1 MAVTSAN
8 PQEAEQRKPSKESN
22 GEVDAQEELDEEK
35 PPRELVADVP
45 AWRRAVAKALC
56 LRHHEDI
63 RTCCIVGFT
72 WVLFGSRWHFRHAE
86 LPLVLNII
94 SWWTVAIWSWF
105 CATIV
110 HNCVHVAQFEKTWQ
124 NQAWQLILTL
134 SYGFPVST
142 LVPGHNLSHHKH
154 TQGPKDVIRTSK
166 MRWGWNLLNLLFLI
180 PTIFYAIQV
189 QDHAYMKK
197 QQEKKRPI
205 FKQACREVA
214 LFFTVQLAF
223 LLWDWKSYILF
234 VAAPQAFAK
243 VGIISINLPQHD
255 GCPGPEENKYNCAR
269 NFTGLILNY
278 FTCNN
283 GYHTIHHMYPGMH
296 WTQVIEAHERLV
308 KPKMHPNLDQ
318 PNLLWY
324 LFVTYVLPG
333 GRKMY
338 DGSPYVMPVLEED
351 QPWYTEDTLE
361 TYSTKV
367 AGKAE

>member
-166 MRWGWNLLNLLFLI
+166 MRWCCNLLNLLLFI
-180 PTIFYAIQV
+180 PTVSWAIQL
-189 QDHAYMKK
+189 QDAAYMKK
-197 QQEKKRPI
+197 QQEKKRP
-205 FKQACREVA
+205 
-214 LFFTVQLAF
+214 LFFQARREIAVFALVQLA
-223 LLWDWKSYILF
+223 LLIWDWKSYFLF
-234 VAAPQAFAK
+234 VASPQAFAK
-243 VGIISINLPQHD
+243 VALISINLPQHD
-255 GCPGPEENKYNCAR
+255 GCPGPDEDKYNCSR
-269 NFTGLILNY
+269 NFTGPLLNY

-296 WTQVIEAHERLV
+296 WTEVIEAHERLV

-324 LFVTYVLPG
+324 LFVTYALPG

-351 QPWYTEDTLE
+351 QPWDTEDIRKTCPK
-361 TYSTKV
+361 KV
-367 AGKAE
+367 AEKAE